1 MSLTGNS
8 DFTPY
13 MYRKLLDALKEAGF
27 SFKTFGEYSRSPG
40 KKIAILRHDVDRTS
54 QNALRLAEIESEM
67 GIKGSYHF
75 RSVSSSNVPEI
86 ISRIAGLGHEIA
98 YHYEDLSLATKMA
111 GKAVSCSEEELAA
124 RAFELFKANLVYFRT
139 FYPVRVISMHG
150 SPAERIDNRLVWK
163 YFDYHEC
170 NIVCEPYFDLDYSDM
185 LYLTDTGRR
194 WDGGRY
200 NIRDKALAGNLNR
213 GNEGFAAWKVKPVSG
228 SLLNMTN
235 DGLEQINRYK
245 IHSTKEI
252 ISLAGSGVLPD
263 KLVINTH
270 PQRWNEALIPWLI
283 ELYLQLIKNQLKR
296 FIIKYPGRKTI
307 N

>member
-1 MSLTGNS
+1 MSLTGNR
-8 DFTPY
+8 DFTVA
-13 MYRKLLDALKEAGF
+13 MYRKLLLALKESGYAF
-27 SFKTFGEYSRSPG
+27 QTFEEYSLSPG
-40 KKIAILRHDVDRTS
+40 KKIVIMRHDVDRRA

-75 RSVSSSNVPEI
+75 RAVRSSNVPEI
-86 ISRIAGLGHEIA
+86 IRHIAGLGHEIA
-98 YHYEDLSLATKMA
+98 YHYEDMSLAAKMA
-111 GKAVSCSEEELAA
+111 VKALSRPEEELAA
-124 RAFELFKANLVYFRT
+124 RAFESFRANLAYFRT

-150 SPAERIDNRLVWK
+150 SPAKRIDNRLVWK

-170 NIVCEPYFDLDYSDM
+170 DIVCEPYFDLDYSDM

-194 WDGGRY
+194 WNGERY
-200 NIRDKALAGNLNR
+200 NIRDKALTGGSNR
-213 GNEGFAAWKVKPVSG
+213 GDMGISTWKVKPVSG

-235 DGLEQINRYK
+235 DALELSVRYK

-252 ISLAGSGVLPD
+252 ISLAGSGALPD

-270 PQRWNEALIPWLI
+270 PQRWNDALFPWI
-283 ELYLQLIKNQLKR
+283 NELLLQFIKNQLKR
-296 FIIKYPGRKTI
+296 SIIKYKGRKTI

>member
-8 DFTPY
+8 DFTPS

-27 SFKTFGEYSRSPG
+27 SFQTFGEYSLAPG
-40 KKIAILRHDVDRTS
+40 KNIVIMRHDVDRRA

-86 ISRIAGLGHEIA
+86 IGRIAGLGHEIA
-98 YHYEDLSLATKMA
+98 YHYEDMSLAAKMA
-111 GKAVSCSEEELAA
+111 GKAGSSPEEELAA
-124 RAFELFKANLVYFRT
+124 RAFESFRENLVYFRT

-170 NIVCEPYFDLDYSDM
+170 DIICEPYFDLDYSDM

-200 NIRDKALAGNLNR
+200 NIRDKALAGGSNR
-213 GNEGFAAWKVKPVSG
+213 ENGGFAAWKVKPVSG
-228 SLLNMTN
+228 SLLYMTN
-235 DGLEQINRYK
+235 EGLDQIARYQ

-252 ISLAGSGVLPD
+252 ISLAGSGELPE

-270 PQRWNEALIPWLI
+270 PQRWNDALIPWII

-296 FIIKYPGRKTI
+296 FIIKNTDRQTI